1 MIRKLII
8 FLCIVSLFTGFL
20 ENESNNEILSQ
31 QTISKFN
38 EIGEK
43 AKLNNWRDLPIG
55 ELIAKI
61 GLEFLGT
68 PYKDKT
74 LEGEPEMCRIN
85 FEGMDCVTFFE
96 NSLDFARI
104 IKQDRLEIN
113 SLIKEL
119 TKTRYRN
126 GYINDYTSRLH
137 YTADWIYENRNNFVI
152 NDITRAL
159 GGRKYRFKC
168 NFMSQNYQYYEELK
182 KHPDYIKTIKAYEDS
197 INARDYYIIDKVNI
211 PKIERFLAPGDI
223 IAIVTSKP
231 GLDYS
236 HIGLIYKDSLGTPR
250 FLHASSKAKQVI
262 LDTTISAYL
271 NKIPSDI
278 GITILR
284 ANEPN

>member
-1 MIRKLII
+1 MRKKNFLLISI
-8 FLCIVSLFTGFL
+8 LLLCCGFMTE
-20 ENESNNEILSQ
+20 ENIDFISSQ
-31 QTISKFN
+31 TLIKFN
-38 EIGEK
+38 EIVDKSKTE
-43 AKLNNWRDLPIG
+43 NWRDLPIG
-55 ELIAKI
+55 ELIARV

-68 PYKDKT
+68 PYKDNT
-74 LEGEPEMCRIN
+74 LEGEPEVCRVN

-96 NSLDFARI
+96 NSLDLARI
-104 IKQDRLEIN
+104 IKQDRLDIN
-113 SLIKEL
+113 SLIKEI

-168 NFMSQNYQYYEELK
+168 NFMSQNFQYYEELK
-182 KHPDYIKTIKAYEDS
+182 KHPDLIKTIKAYEDS
-197 INARDYYIIDKVNI
+197 INSRDYYIIDKANI
-211 PKIERFLAPGDI
+211 PKIEKFLASGDI

-236 HIGLIYKDSLGTPR
+236 HTGLIYKDSLGIPR
-250 FLHASSKAKQVI
+250 FLHASSRARKVI

-271 NKIPSDI
+271 NKIQSDI